1 MQMLLL
7 ENIALTFAEDAYALV
22 IGAGKIVAK
31 FLMRLFISAP
41 IERIA
46 RASDVAGCRMRQRQQ
61 ARKCRCPFSFRHLK
75 QSDVSSIDVDNFCP
89 ACSTSLLTCIGKHC
103 LRWRAWIVHWRRL
116 ISLT

>member
-31 FLMRLFISAP
+31 FLMRLISAP

-46 RASDVAGCRMRQRQQ
+46 RASDVAGVLVNRRQRQQ

-75 QSDVSSIDVDNFCP
+75 H
-89 ACSTSLLTCIGKHC
+89 LT
-103 LRWRAWIVHWRRL
+103 
-116 ISLT
+116 